1 MASKPA
7 SQVSDPEDPPE
18 KVLPAS
24 QSLESLRREITSTAG
39 GSRAAQ
45 VPAPVTVRRKT
56 PEPQGHTTPAAK
68 RLGGTRKLVPHRG
81 HSKTVEPVQA
91 WHAPQ

>member
-24 QSLESLRREITSTAG
+24 QSLESLPRKIAMLQGHRTTPRCPG
-39 GSRAAQ
+39 GS
-45 VPAPVTVRRKT
+45 
-56 PEPQGHTTPAAK
+56 
-68 RLGGTRKLVPHRG
+68 RKLVPHRG
-81 HSKTVEPVQA
+81 HVKVTGVPVQA
-91 WHAPQ
+91 WHAPQYPWRSSSGW